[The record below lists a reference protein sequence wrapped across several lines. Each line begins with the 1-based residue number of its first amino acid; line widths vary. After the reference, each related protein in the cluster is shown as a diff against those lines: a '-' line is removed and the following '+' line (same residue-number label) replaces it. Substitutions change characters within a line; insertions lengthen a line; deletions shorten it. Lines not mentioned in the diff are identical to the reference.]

1 MRAHIFVS
9 GMVQGVGYRNF
20 VMRKAAAMGVKGW
33 VKNLEAGHVEAVL
46 VGEKD
51 NVVSLI
57 EYCKRGPPFA
67 RVIDFEL
74 RWEDGDDAFESF
86 SIV

>member
-1 MRAHIFVS
+1 MRAHIYVS
-9 GMVQGVGYRNF
+9 GMVQGVGYRTF
-20 VMRKAAAMGVKGW
+20 VMRKAREMGVRGW
-33 VKNLEAGHVEAVL
+33 VKNLEAGNVEAVF

-51 NVVSLI
+51 DVLSLI
-57 EYCKRGPPFA
+57 GYCKKGPPFA
-67 RVIDFEL
+67 RVIDFES